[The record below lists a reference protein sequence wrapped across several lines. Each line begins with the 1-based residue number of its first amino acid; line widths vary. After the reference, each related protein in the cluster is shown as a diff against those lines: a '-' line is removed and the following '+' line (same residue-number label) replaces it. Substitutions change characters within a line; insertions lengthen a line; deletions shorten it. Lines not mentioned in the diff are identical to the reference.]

1 MKNDTISTLNSLIE
15 TCKDGELGFKTAA
28 EGLQSADVK
37 AKFLEYSRQ
46 RAEMA
51 RELQAEVRRLGGDP
65 EKSGSMSGTMHRGWL
80 DIKSAVT
87 GKDDHAIIA
96 EAERG
101 EDVAKAAYENAL
113 KESSLDTSAR
123 SIVQQQSTKVRA
135 GARRR
140 PRPERPP
147 EGRSLKR
154 WNRE

>member
-28 EGLQSADVK
+28 EGLQSNDVK

-101 EDVAKAAYENAL
+101 EDVAKAAFENAL
-113 KESSLDTSAR
+113 KESSLDTTAR
-123 SIVQQQSTKVRA
+123 TIVQQQSTKVRQA
-135 GARRR
+135 HDAVRDLRDR
-140 PRPERPP
+140 Q
-147 EGRSLKR
+147 KVAH
-154 WNRE
+154 

>member
-1 MKNDTISTLNSLIE
+1 MKLQRRADGLKIAVLPAGGNDSMKNDTISTLNSLIE

-28 EGLQSADVK
+28 EGLQSGDVK

-65 EKSGSMSGTMHRGWL
+65 EKSGSMSGTMHRGWI
-80 DIKSAVT
+80 DIKSVVT
-87 GKDDHAIIA
+87 GKNDHAIIA

-113 KESSLDTSAR
+113 KETSLDATAR
-123 SIVQQQSTKVRA
+123 GIVQQQSTKVR
-135 GARRR
+135 
-140 PRPERPP
+140 
-147 EGRSLKR
+147 
-154 WNRE
+154 